1 MDVSNEVNN
10 LIKKYKTDNVRE
22 IAEFLGISIEY
33 QDFKAKTLDSRIIV
47 VNGIG
52 YIFLRN
58 ELNELYEN
66 FLIAH
71 ELGHYILHYDIDIS
85 FNFLRRVY
93 KTRLE
98 KEANRF
104 ACTLLLHNELN
115 NIKNIENIEFIVKEK
130 GIPLKIWYS
139 IQNDIYTS

>member
-10 LIKKYKTDNVRE
+10 LIKKYKTNNVRE

-33 QDFKAKTLDSRIIV
+33 QDFKAKTLDSRIII

-71 ELGHYILHYDIDIS
+71 ELGHYILHYDRDIS

-139 IQNDIYTS
+139 IQNDIYTL

>member
-1 MDVSNEVNN
+1 MDVSNEVNE
-10 LIKKYKTDNVRE
+10 LIKKFNTSNVRE
-22 IAEFLGISIEY
+22 IAEYLGISIEY
-33 QDFKAKTLDSRIIV
+33 QDFKAKTLDSRIII
-47 VNGIG
+47 VNGVG

-71 ELGHYILHYDIDIS
+71 ELGHYILHYDKDIS
-85 FNFLRRVY
+85 FNFLRRIY

-98 KEANRF
+98 KEANEF
-104 ACTLLLHNELN
+104 ACTLLLHDELN
-115 NIKNIENIEFIVKEK
+115 NIKSVENIEFLVKEK

-139 IQNDIYTS
+139 LQ